1 MSGAEFD
8 PRYDPR
14 FQRGWIDVPTDARTP
29 TGPAPDPDAPAGRPT
44 DAAHDGADEASV
56 LAEAE
61 AEAEA
66 EAAPSPRSEP
76 DPPAPAADRGDPPP
90 DSSADSPAD
99 SSANLV
105 SGAARPAGTDDR
117 SERITRAGIA
127 GALAVSL
134 LSALAGAGLISWY
147 VTDGT
152 GYGPGRSAGEMILD
166 SFAYGVAPNLLAAG
180 LIAAV
185 VLTVVDAV
193 RRRSDGPGSRALRPG
208 TAPLVQAVLDRSV
221 LVLAAAAVVSAAVI
235 WRVVSWRV
243 EAEQLWAEIGND
255 PPTPEQ
261 QRMLRLFD
269 LLPYLLSPAATMVL
283 VAALVGLPL
292 VIGARYAAIVRRRD
306 AD

>member
-29 TGPAPDPDAPAGRPT
+29 TGPAPDPEATAGRPT

-56 LAEAE
+56 AAEAE
-61 AEAEA
+61 AESP
-66 EAAPSPRSEP
+66 PSARSEP
-76 DPPAPAADRGDPPP
+76 DPPAPTADRGDPPL
-90 DSSADSPAD
+90 DSTADSPGTP
-99 SSANLV
+99 V
-105 SGAARPAGTDDR
+105 SGAVRPAVPDDR
-117 SERITRAGIA
+117 SERITRVGIA

-134 LSALAGAGLISWY
+134 LSALVGAGLISWY

-185 VLTVVDAV
+185 VVTVVDAV
-193 RRRSDGPGSRALRPG
+193 RRRSDGAGSQALRPG
-208 TAPLVQAVLDRSV
+208 TAPLVRAVLDRSV

-235 WRVVSWRV
+235 WRLVSWRV
-243 EAEQLWAEIGND
+243 EAEQLWAEIGDD
-255 PPTPEQ
+255 PPSPEQ
-261 QRMLRLFD
+261 ERMLRLFD

-292 VIGARYAAIVRRRD
+292 VVGARYAAIVRPHGD
-306 AD
+306 AH

>member
-29 TGPAPDPDAPAGRPT
+29 TGPAPDPEATAGRPT

-56 LAEAE
+56 A
-61 AEAEA
+61 AEA
-66 EAAPSPRSEP
+66 EAAPSPRSGP
-76 DPPAPAADRGDPPP
+76 GPPASAADRGEPPP
-90 DSSADSPAD
+90 DSPGDSPGTR
-99 SSANLV
+99 V
-105 SGAARPAGTDDR
+105 SGAARPAETDDR

-134 LSALAGAGLISWY
+134 LSALVGAGLISWY

-185 VLTVVDAV
+185 VVTVVDAV

-208 TAPLVQAVLDRSV
+208 TAPLVRAVRDRSV

-235 WRVVSWRV
+235 WRIVAWRV
-243 EAEQLWAEIGND
+243 EAEQLWTEIGND
-255 PPTPEQ
+255 PPTSEQ

-292 VIGARYAAIVRRRD
+292 VVGARHAAIVRRRD

>member
-8 PRYDPR
+8 PRFDPR

-29 TGPAPDPDAPAGRPT
+29 TGPAPDPEATAARPT
-44 DAAHDGADEASV
+44 DAAHDVADEASV
-56 LAEAE
+56 AAE

-66 EAAPSPRSEP
+66 EAAPSPRAEP
-76 DPPAPAADRGDPPP
+76 DPPAPAADRGDPPL
-90 DSSADSPAD
+90 DSSADSPGTR
-99 SSANLV
+99 V
-105 SGAARPAGTDDR
+105 SGPDRPAETDDR

-134 LSALAGAGLISWY
+134 LSALVGAGLISWY

-185 VLTVVDAV
+185 VVTVVDAV
-193 RRRSDGPGSRALRPG
+193 RRGADGPGSRAPRPG

-221 LVLAAAAVVSAAVI
+221 LVLAAAVVVSAAVI

-243 EAEQLWAEIGND
+243 EAEQLWAEIGGN

-261 QRMLRLFD
+261 EGMLRLFD

-292 VIGARYAAIVRRRD
+292 VVGARYAAIVRRRD